1 MKKLTAL
8 LLALAMVLALAAC
21 GSGDGAGTA
30 SPPVGGEDPAG
41 DGKTLKAALVLDGP
55 IDDGGWNADC
65 FNGLVRCQDEL
76 GYEIAYS
83 ENVAQSDY
91 VSAAREYAAAG
102 YDLVILPGN
111 QFQDAAIEIHE
122 DFPGVHFAGIN
133 FSYTASNVSSMAFND
148 LQSGFM
154 AGAFAALMSE
164 TGAVG
169 YIGGT
174 EIQSIVDCETGF
186 MQGAKYVNPD
196 IVAVSSMTGSWSD
209 VAKGK
214 ELALAQISTSNVD
227 VIFGFASA
235 CNTGMIAACKEKGI
249 KYIAEPLDILDSEP
263 GVIMG
268 SVLEMNSELIVT
280 IAEMVSQGVTEGQSI
295 VGDISNGILAFG
307 AFADQVPAEV
317 QTRLQE
323 ICAGLVDGSIPVEAT
338 A

>member
-1 MKKLTAL
+1 MKKITAL
-8 LLALAMVLALAAC
+8 FLALTLALSLVSC
-21 GSGDGAGTA
+21 GSGGAGT
-30 SPPVGGEDPAG
+30 SNPPVQSGNPSGE
-41 DGKTLKAALVLDGP
+41 GKTLKAALVLDGP

-65 FNGLVRCQDEL
+65 YNGLVRCQDEL

-122 DFPGVHFAGIN
+122 EFPDVHFAGIN
-133 FSYTASNVSSMAFND
+133 FSYTASNVSAMAFND

-154 AGAFAALMSE
+154 AGAFAALMSK

-174 EIQSIVDCETGF
+174 EIQSIVDCESGF
-186 MQGAKYVNPD
+186 MQGAKYINPD
-196 IVAVSSMTGSWSD
+196 ITAVSSMTGSWSD

-235 CNTGMIAACKEKGI
+235 CNSGMIAACKEQGRL
-249 KYIAEPLDILDSEP
+249 YIAEPLDILGSEP
-263 GVIMG
+263 GVIIG

-280 IAEMVSQGVTEGQSI
+280 IAEMVAQGVTEGQSI
-295 VGDISNGILAFG
+295 VGDISNGILSYG
-307 AFADQVPAEV
+307 AFADEVPAEV
-317 QTRLQE
+317 QTRLEE
-323 ICAGLVDGSIPVEAT
+323 ICAGLVDGSIPVT
-338 A
+338 AE

>member
-91 VSAAREYAAAG
+91 VSAAREY
-102 YDLVILPGN
+102 
-111 QFQDAAIEIHE
+111 AAIEIHE

>member
-1 MKKLTAL
+1 MKKITAL
-8 LLALAMVLALAAC
+8 LLALAMLFTLAAC
-21 GSGDGAGTA
+21 GSETTTGSPSDSGAPA
-30 SPPVGGEDPAG
+30 EEGGS
-41 DGKTLKAALVLDGP
+41 LKVALVLDGP

-65 FNGLVRCQDEL
+65 YNGLVRCQDEL

-122 DFPGVHFAGIN
+122 EFPDVHFAGIN
-133 FSYTASNVSSMAFND
+133 FTYTAANVSSLKFDD

-154 AGAFAALMSE
+154 AGAFAALMSQ

-174 EIQSIVDCETGF
+174 EIQSIVDCEAGF
-186 MQGAKYVNPD
+186 MQGAKYINPD
-196 IVAVSSMTGSWSD
+196 ITAVSSMTGSWSD

-235 CNTGMIAACKEKGI
+235 CNSGMIAACKEQGRM
-249 KYIAEPLDILDSEP
+249 YIAEPLDILDTEP
-263 GVIMG
+263 GVIVG

-280 IAEMVSQGVTEGQSI
+280 IAEMVAQGVTEGQSI
-295 VGDISNGILAFG
+295 VGDLSNGILAFG
-307 AFADQVPAEV
+307 AFGDEVSQEV
-317 QTRLQE
+317 QTQLEE
-323 ICAGLVDGSIPVEAT
+323 ICAGLVDGSITVEA
-338 A
+338 AA

>member
-1 MKKLTAL
+1 MKKIMALFLALVMTLGLTA
-8 LLALAMVLALAAC
+8 C
-21 GSGDGAGTA
+21 S
-30 SPPVGGEDPAG
+30 SGGETGTSNPPAG
-41 DGKTLKAALVLDGP
+41 SNAPSGEGKALKAALVLDGP

-65 FNGLVRCQDEL
+65 YNGLVRCQDEL
-76 GYEIAYS
+76 GYEIACS

-91 VSAAREYAAAG
+91 VSAAREYASAG

-122 DFPGVHFAGIN
+122 EFPDVHFAGIN
-133 FSYTASNVSSMAFND
+133 FSYTASNVSAMAFND

-154 AGAFAALMSE
+154 AGSFAALMSE

-174 EIQSIVDCETGF
+174 EIQSIVDCEAGF
-186 MQGAKYVNPD
+186 MQGAKYINPD
-196 IVAVSSMTGSWSD
+196 ITTVSSMTGSWSD

-235 CNTGMIAACKEKGI
+235 CNSGMIAACKEQGRM
-249 KYIAEPLDILDSEP
+249 YIAEPLDILDSEP
-263 GVIMG
+263 GVIVG

-280 IAEMVSQGVTEGQSI
+280 IAEMVAQGVTEGQSI

-307 AFADQVPAEV
+307 AFAEEVPAEV
-317 QTRLQE
+317 QTKLEE
-323 ICAGLVDGSIPVEAT
+323 ICTGLADGSIPVEPA